1 MEQRLWMILQLFG
14 GAALFLYSMDTLTDA
29 LQQAAGDTLRQALA
43 RLTAHPLA
51 GVLTGA
57 AVTAVVQSSSA
68 VTVLV
73 LGLVGAGLLTLQR
86 AVPVVFG
93 ANIGTTVT
101 AQLLAFRLEDARYLL
116 LVAGLLLWFAGR
128 GRLHAAG
135 QALFAFGLLFEGIA
149 VMAEAMEPLAAG
161 PVFRQWMAQ
170 VRHRPGLGLLAGLG
184 MTLVVQSSSATI
196 AVLQQAAARP
206 GPDGGCLLGL
216 AGAIPVLLGDNIGT
230 TVTALISSVGATK
243 NARRAAMVHLYFNI
257 IGVTIFLFGFYG
269 LNAVCHF
276 AFVNTTIEA
285 WGIAIVHSVFNI
297 LATVILL
304 PFATGLEKLAILTI
318 PDSPEKEEFAL
329 LDDRL
334 LNTPAVAV
342 ERARAATAEMAEL
355 ARVGVVQAMS
365 LTHEWNDEL
374 AQKVRDEECRVDRY
388 EDALGTYLVKLS
400 GRELNHTDSQ
410 SVNTLLHTISDF
422 ERISDHSVNLLES
435 AEEMHQKEIH
445 FSKDA
450 QEELQVLEDAVQ
462 DTLSRTTDAF
472 RKGDLHLASKVEPLE
487 AVVNELV
494 RAIKAR
500 HVARLQAGSCS
511 IEYGFVLDDLLTN
524 YERVC
529 DHCSNVAVAQI
540 EVAQDSFDTHAYLN
554 DLRYGNETK
563 ESEQFQRR
571 LDRYRERYLFPDS
584 DTAPADAKEE
594 PNK

>member
-14 GAALFLYSMDTLTDA
+14 GVALFLYSMDTLTDA

-184 MTLVVQSSSATI
+184 MTLAVQSSSATI
-196 AVLQQAAARP
+196 AVLQQVAARP

-230 TVTALISSVGATK
+230 TVTAVLASVGQSRDAK
-243 NARRAAMVHLYFNI
+243 RLAAAHALFNLS
-257 IGVTIFLFGFYG
+257 GA
-269 LNAVCHF
+269 AVCWLLLPQFTALVRRVSPHGPES
-276 AFVNTTIEA
+276 AVLA
-285 WGIAIVHSVFNI
+285 RQIANAHTLFNLGCTVLWLPLTPCMVRIVC
-297 LATVILL
+297 ILL
-304 PFATGLEKLAILTI
+304 PEKHA
-318 PDSPEKEEFAL
+318 PELK
-329 LDDRL
+329 
-334 LNTPAVAV
+334 
-342 ERARAATAEMAEL
+342 
-355 ARVGVVQAMS
+355 
-365 LTHEWNDEL
+365 
-374 AQKVRDEECRVDRY
+374 
-388 EDALGTYLVKLS
+388 
-400 GRELNHTDSQ
+400 
-410 SVNTLLHTISDF
+410 
-422 ERISDHSVNLLES
+422 
-435 AEEMHQKEIH
+435 
-445 FSKDA
+445 
-450 QEELQVLEDAVQ
+450 
-462 DTLSRTTDAF
+462 
-472 RKGDLHLASKVEPLE
+472 
-487 AVVNELV
+487 
-494 RAIKAR
+494 
-500 HVARLQAGSCS
+500 
-511 IEYGFVLDDLLTN
+511 
-524 YERVC
+524 
-529 DHCSNVAVAQI
+529 
-540 EVAQDSFDTHAYLN
+540 
-554 DLRYGNETK
+554 
-563 ESEQFQRR
+563 
-571 LDRYRERYLFPDS
+571 
-584 DTAPADAKEE
+584 
-594 PNK
+594 

>member
-184 MTLVVQSSSATI
+184 MTLAVQSSSATI
-196 AVLQQAAARP
+196 AVLQQVAARP

-230 TVTALISSVGATK
+230 TVTAVLASVGQSRDAK
-243 NARRAAMVHLYFNI
+243 RLAAAHALFNLS
-257 IGVTIFLFGFYG
+257 GA
-269 LNAVCHF
+269 AVCWLLLPQFTALVRLVSPHGPES
-276 AFVNTTIEA
+276 AVLA
-285 WGIAIVHSVFNI
+285 RQIANAHTLFNLGCTVLWLPLNPCMVRIVC
-297 LATVILL
+297 ILL
-304 PFATGLEKLAILTI
+304 PERH
-318 PDSPEKEEFAL
+318 SPELK
-329 LDDRL
+329 
-334 LNTPAVAV
+334 
-342 ERARAATAEMAEL
+342 
-355 ARVGVVQAMS
+355 
-365 LTHEWNDEL
+365 
-374 AQKVRDEECRVDRY
+374 
-388 EDALGTYLVKLS
+388 
-400 GRELNHTDSQ
+400 
-410 SVNTLLHTISDF
+410 
-422 ERISDHSVNLLES
+422 
-435 AEEMHQKEIH
+435 
-445 FSKDA
+445 
-450 QEELQVLEDAVQ
+450 
-462 DTLSRTTDAF
+462 
-472 RKGDLHLASKVEPLE
+472 
-487 AVVNELV
+487 
-494 RAIKAR
+494 
-500 HVARLQAGSCS
+500 
-511 IEYGFVLDDLLTN
+511 
-524 YERVC
+524 
-529 DHCSNVAVAQI
+529 
-540 EVAQDSFDTHAYLN
+540 
-554 DLRYGNETK
+554 
-563 ESEQFQRR
+563 
-571 LDRYRERYLFPDS
+571 
-584 DTAPADAKEE
+584 
-594 PNK
+594 

>member
-14 GAALFLYSMDTLTDA
+14 GAALFLYRMDTLTDA

-93 ANIGTTVT
+93 AT

-230 TVTALISSVGATK
+230 TVTAVLASVGQSRDAK
-243 NARRAAMVHLYFNI
+243 RLAAAHALFNLSGAAMCWLLLPQFTALVRLVSPHGPESAVLARQIANAHTLFNLGCTVLWLPLTPCMVRI
-257 IGVTIFLFGFYG
+257 
-269 LNAVCHF
+269 VC
-276 AFVNTTIEA
+276 
-285 WGIAIVHSVFNI
+285 
-297 LATVILL
+297 ILL
-304 PFATGLEKLAILTI
+304 PEKHA
-318 PDSPEKEEFAL
+318 PELK
-329 LDDRL
+329 R
-334 LNTPAVAV
+334 TP
-342 ERARAATAEMAEL
+342 
-355 ARVGVVQAMS
+355 
-365 LTHEWNDEL
+365 
-374 AQKVRDEECRVDRY
+374 
-388 EDALGTYLVKLS
+388 
-400 GRELNHTDSQ
+400 
-410 SVNTLLHTISDF
+410 
-422 ERISDHSVNLLES
+422 
-435 AEEMHQKEIH
+435 
-445 FSKDA
+445 
-450 QEELQVLEDAVQ
+450 
-462 DTLSRTTDAF
+462 
-472 RKGDLHLASKVEPLE
+472 
-487 AVVNELV
+487 
-494 RAIKAR
+494 
-500 HVARLQAGSCS
+500 
-511 IEYGFVLDDLLTN
+511 
-524 YERVC
+524 
-529 DHCSNVAVAQI
+529 
-540 EVAQDSFDTHAYLN
+540 
-554 DLRYGNETK
+554 
-563 ESEQFQRR
+563 
-571 LDRYRERYLFPDS
+571 
-584 DTAPADAKEE
+584 
-594 PNK
+594 

>member
-73 LGLVGAGLLTLQR
+73 LGLVG

-184 MTLVVQSSSATI
+184 MTLAVQSSSATI
-196 AVLQQAAARP
+196 AVLQQVAARP

-230 TVTALISSVGATK
+230 TVTAVLASVGQSRDAK
-243 NARRAAMVHLYFNI
+243 RLAAAHALFNLS
-257 IGVTIFLFGFYG
+257 GA
-269 LNAVCHF
+269 AVCWLLLPQFTALVRLVSPHGPES
-276 AFVNTTIEA
+276 AVLA
-285 WGIAIVHSVFNI
+285 RQIANAHTLFNLGCTVLWLPLTPCMVRIVC
-297 LATVILL
+297 ILL
-304 PFATGLEKLAILTI
+304 PEKHA
-318 PDSPEKEEFAL
+318 P
-329 LDDRL
+329 
-334 LNTPAVAV
+334 
-342 ERARAATAEMAEL
+342 
-355 ARVGVVQAMS
+355 
-365 LTHEWNDEL
+365 
-374 AQKVRDEECRVDRY
+374 
-388 EDALGTYLVKLS
+388 LS
-400 GRELNHTDSQ
+400 
-410 SVNTLLHTISDF
+410 
-422 ERISDHSVNLLES
+422 
-435 AEEMHQKEIH
+435 
-445 FSKDA
+445 
-450 QEELQVLEDAVQ
+450 
-462 DTLSRTTDAF
+462 
-472 RKGDLHLASKVEPLE
+472 
-487 AVVNELV
+487 
-494 RAIKAR
+494 
-500 HVARLQAGSCS
+500 
-511 IEYGFVLDDLLTN
+511 
-524 YERVC
+524 
-529 DHCSNVAVAQI
+529 
-540 EVAQDSFDTHAYLN
+540 
-554 DLRYGNETK
+554 
-563 ESEQFQRR
+563 
-571 LDRYRERYLFPDS
+571 
-584 DTAPADAKEE
+584 
-594 PNK
+594 

>member
-184 MTLVVQSSSATI
+184 MTLAVQSSSATI
-196 AVLQQAAARP
+196 AVLQQVAARP

-230 TVTALISSVGATK
+230 TVTAVLASVGQSRDAK
-243 NARRAAMVHLYFNI
+243 RLAAAHTLFNLS
-257 IGVTIFLFGFYG
+257 GA
-269 LNAVCHF
+269 AVC
-276 AFVNTTIEA
+276 
-285 WGIAIVHSVFNI
+285 W
-297 LATVILL
+297 LLL
-304 PFATGLEKLAILTI
+304 PQFTALVRLVSPTGPAGEVLARQIANAHTLFNVCCTLLWLPLTPWMVRI
-318 PDSPEKEEFAL
+318 VCALVPEKPPKTPP
-329 LDDRL
+329 LD
-334 LNTPAVAV
+334 
-342 ERARAATAEMAEL
+342 
-355 ARVGVVQAMS
+355 
-365 LTHEWNDEL
+365 
-374 AQKVRDEECRVDRY
+374 
-388 EDALGTYLVKLS
+388 
-400 GRELNHTDSQ
+400 
-410 SVNTLLHTISDF
+410 
-422 ERISDHSVNLLES
+422 
-435 AEEMHQKEIH
+435 
-445 FSKDA
+445 
-450 QEELQVLEDAVQ
+450 
-462 DTLSRTTDAF
+462 
-472 RKGDLHLASKVEPLE
+472 
-487 AVVNELV
+487 
-494 RAIKAR
+494 
-500 HVARLQAGSCS
+500 
-511 IEYGFVLDDLLTN
+511 
-524 YERVC
+524 
-529 DHCSNVAVAQI
+529 
-540 EVAQDSFDTHAYLN
+540 
-554 DLRYGNETK
+554 
-563 ESEQFQRR
+563 
-571 LDRYRERYLFPDS
+571 
-584 DTAPADAKEE
+584 
-594 PNK
+594 

>member
-29 LQQAAGDTLRQALA
+29 LQQAAGDTLRQTLA

-184 MTLVVQSSSATI
+184 MTLAVQSSSATI
-196 AVLQQAAARP
+196 AVLQQVAARP

-230 TVTALISSVGATK
+230 TVTAVLASVGQSRDAK
-243 NARRAAMVHLYFNI
+243 RLAAAHALFNLS
-257 IGVTIFLFGFYG
+257 GA
-269 LNAVCHF
+269 AVC
-276 AFVNTTIEA
+276 
-285 WGIAIVHSVFNI
+285 W
-297 LATVILL
+297 LLL
-304 PFATGLEKLAILTI
+304 PQFTALVRLVSPHGPESAVLARQIANAHTLFNLGCTVLWLPLTPWMVRI
-318 PDSPEKEEFAL
+318 VCALVPEKHA
-329 LDDRL
+329 
-334 LNTPAVAV
+334 P
-342 ERARAATAEMAEL
+342 
-355 ARVGVVQAMS
+355 
-365 LTHEWNDEL
+365 
-374 AQKVRDEECRVDRY
+374 
-388 EDALGTYLVKLS
+388 LS
-400 GRELNHTDSQ
+400 
-410 SVNTLLHTISDF
+410 
-422 ERISDHSVNLLES
+422 
-435 AEEMHQKEIH
+435 
-445 FSKDA
+445 
-450 QEELQVLEDAVQ
+450 
-462 DTLSRTTDAF
+462 
-472 RKGDLHLASKVEPLE
+472 
-487 AVVNELV
+487 
-494 RAIKAR
+494 
-500 HVARLQAGSCS
+500 
-511 IEYGFVLDDLLTN
+511 
-524 YERVC
+524 
-529 DHCSNVAVAQI
+529 
-540 EVAQDSFDTHAYLN
+540 
-554 DLRYGNETK
+554 
-563 ESEQFQRR
+563 
-571 LDRYRERYLFPDS
+571 
-584 DTAPADAKEE
+584 
-594 PNK
+594 

>member
-184 MTLVVQSSSATI
+184 MTLAVQSSSATI
-196 AVLQQAAARP
+196 AVLQQVAARP

-216 AGAIPVLLGDNIGT
+216 AGAIPVLLGTTSAPPSRRCWHRWGRAGT
-230 TVTALISSVGATK
+230 PSVWRRPTPCLTCPGRRCAGCCCPSSPRWCGWSRPTG
-243 NARRAAMVHLYFNI
+243 RRAPCWP
-257 IGVTIFLFGFYG
+257 GR
-269 LNAVCHF
+269 
-276 AFVNTTIEA
+276 
-285 WGIAIVHSVFNI
+285 
-297 LATVILL
+297 
-304 PFATGLEKLAILTI
+304 
-318 PDSPEKEEFAL
+318 SP
-329 LDDRL
+329 
-334 LNTPAVAV
+334 TP
-342 ERARAATAEMAEL
+342 T
-355 ARVGVVQAMS
+355 
-365 LTHEWNDEL
+365 
-374 AQKVRDEECRVDRY
+374 
-388 EDALGTYLVKLS
+388 
-400 GRELNHTDSQ
+400 
-410 SVNTLLHTISDF
+410 
-422 ERISDHSVNLLES
+422 
-435 AEEMHQKEIH
+435 
-445 FSKDA
+445 
-450 QEELQVLEDAVQ
+450 
-462 DTLSRTTDAF
+462 
-472 RKGDLHLASKVEPLE
+472 P
-487 AVVNELV
+487 
-494 RAIKAR
+494 
-500 HVARLQAGSCS
+500 CS
-511 IEYGFVLDDLLTN
+511 IWAARCCG
-524 YERVC
+524 C
-529 DHCSNVAVAQI
+529 
-540 EVAQDSFDTHAYLN
+540 
-554 DLRYGNETK
+554 
-563 ESEQFQRR
+563 
-571 LDRYRERYLFPDS
+571 P
-584 DTAPADAKEE
+584 
-594 PNK
+594 

>member
-216 AGAIPVLLGDNIGT
+216 AGAIPVLLGGQHRHHRHGGAGIG
-230 TVTALISSVGATK
+230 GAEPGRQTSGGGPRPVQPVRGGGVL
-243 NARRAAMVHLYFNI
+243 AAAAPVHRAGAAGLAPRAGERRAGPADRQRPHPVQS
-257 IGVTIFLFGFYG
+257 G
-269 LNAVCHF
+269 LHGAVAASDPLHG
-276 AFVNTTIEA
+276 AHR
-285 WGIAIVHSVFNI
+285 VHS
-297 LATVILL
+297 
-304 PFATGLEKLAILTI
+304 FAG
-318 PDSPEKEEFAL
+318 
-329 LDDRL
+329 
-334 LNTPAVAV
+334 
-342 ERARAATAEMAEL
+342 
-355 ARVGVVQAMS
+355 
-365 LTHEWNDEL
+365 
-374 AQKVRDEECRVDRY
+374 
-388 EDALGTYLVKLS
+388 
-400 GRELNHTDSQ
+400 
-410 SVNTLLHTISDF
+410 
-422 ERISDHSVNLLES
+422 
-435 AEEMHQKEIH
+435 
-445 FSKDA
+445 
-450 QEELQVLEDAVQ
+450 
-462 DTLSRTTDAF
+462 
-472 RKGDLHLASKVEPLE
+472 
-487 AVVNELV
+487 
-494 RAIKAR
+494 KAR
-500 HVARLQAGSCS
+500 
-511 IEYGFVLDDLLTN
+511 
-524 YERVC
+524 
-529 DHCSNVAVAQI
+529 
-540 EVAQDSFDTHAYLN
+540 
-554 DLRYGNETK
+554 
-563 ESEQFQRR
+563 
-571 LDRYRERYLFPDS
+571 P
-584 DTAPADAKEE
+584 
-594 PNK
+594 